1 MDDLIS
7 VIVPIYKVEEYLD
20 ECISSIVAQTYKN
33 LEIILVDDGSP
44 DNCGAICDNWAE
56 KDSRIRVIHKENG
69 GLSDAR
75 NAGLSVANGDYI
87 AFVDSD
93 DWIDPR
99 MYEILLLAMK
109 REDSDLVACNIL
121 SCYPERQVPYGCET
135 YTVGGSE
142 VFLSMLY
149 DDTRFPVSALN
160 KLYRRELWDNI
171 RFPVGKICEDAFT
184 TYLLVDKAN
193 RIVQIPEALYCY
205 RIRENSTM
213 TSPFSRKRMD
223 EEEAWRCNYEFMRQH
238 YPWLYRPAFDFYLQ
252 KVMVLIDTIP
262 GEQRS
267 LFREEFQKLYGI
279 LQKNI
284 PYVLFKSGLSWKVRV
299 VYLMDYIRLKKS
311 EKRYDD

>member
-44 DNCGAICDNWAE
+44 DNCGAICDDWAE

-75 NAGLSVANGDYI
+75 NAGLSMANGDYI

-93 DWIDPR
+93 DWIDLR
-99 MYEILLLAMK
+99 MYEKLLLAMK
-109 REDSDLVACNIL
+109 REDCDLVACNIL

-149 DDTRFPVSALN
+149 DDTRFPVSAWN
-160 KLYRRELWDNI
+160 KLYRRELWDDI
-171 RFPVGKICEDAFT
+171 RFPIGKICEDAFT

-193 RIVQIPEALYCY
+193 KIAQIPEALYCY
-205 RIRENSTM
+205 RIRENSIM
-213 TSPFSRKRMD
+213 TSSFSRKRMD

-238 YPWLYRPAFDFYLQ
+238 YPRMYRPAFDFYLQ
-252 KVMVLIDTIP
+252 KVSQLLYVIPKNQRTDYGKEYGMLHDTLKNNLGYIVFHSQL
-262 GEQRS
+262 GMKQR
-267 LFREEFQKLYGI
+267 FKL
-279 LQKNI
+279 L
-284 PYVLFKSGLSWKVRV
+284 LD
-299 VYLMDYIRLKKS
+299 YLKL
-311 EKRYDD
+311 